1 MYNIYMCVYIYIYTR
16 THIFSPTHPL
26 SGSLK
31 ASVESTSPQA
41 FWHQGPVLRKAVF
54 PQTGVGKC
62 FRDGSHRSTRPS
74 PLAWGLSCCENLK
87 LPRL

>member
-1 MYNIYMCVYIYIYTR
+1 MCVCIYTN
-16 THIFSPTHPL
+16 THTHTQSLPPTL

-41 FWHQGPVLRKAVF
+41 FWQQGPVPRKAVF

-62 FRDGSHRSTRPS
+62 FRDGSHRSTQPS
-74 PLAWGLSCCENLK
+74 PLAWGLSCCENLE
-87 LPRL
+87 LPQL